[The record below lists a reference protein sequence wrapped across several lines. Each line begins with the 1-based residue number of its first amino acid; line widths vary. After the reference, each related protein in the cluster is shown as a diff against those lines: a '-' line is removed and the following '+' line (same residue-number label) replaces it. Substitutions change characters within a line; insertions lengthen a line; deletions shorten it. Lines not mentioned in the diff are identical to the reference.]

1 MHDTVRGLRLIL
13 PKKLEKLLDSVLTLA
28 CAEVASARMVDQVRG
43 RVLHYSACVKH
54 LRISCASLSLALGT
68 DQQVEYDF
76 EVQVDQELR
85 SRCRHMI
92 DVIFQYGWAGCDL
105 WPVPPST
112 MWARFMDGSLTD
124 AVALL
129 TWDASPEG
137 WAALARWWDSTDEG
151 KCRCEQ
157 LLIGTWPPEAEVRE
171 QSHRE
176 AWAGCLSLEA
186 LARVKDIQSF
196 AVLMRNDASAAIA
209 ALRKG
214 SFGSPALQR
223 VAVRADMFCAKL
235 DIDLHCMHVPGLVL
249 IEEGID
255 GASRDGC
262 AFGDEA
268 NVESIRGVSVSDR
281 LWKIIQGVAD
291 QLSWKLTVD
300 LFSTASNHRTDRYMS
315 RWPEPDAEAFD
326 SFLVPSWRESRC
338 PLCGAVHKEAVYA
351 FPPPALLREV
361 VAKALADRAVG
372 VFVTPV
378 VVTSPVWQKL
388 RQASVL
394 SEPEGYVR
402 IRRAR
407 RLLTGPFAYTDLA
420 IFACDFGRLRGA
432 AEGWSDP
439 GCAGAFRRRPRPV
452 CGSLVDAADRRRL
465 RAAIPHVV
473 RG

>member
-1 MHDTVRGLRLIL
+1 MV
-13 PKKLEKLLDSVLTLA
+13 PLETA
-28 CAEVASARMVDQVRG
+28 
-43 RVLHYSACVKH
+43 
-54 LRISCASLSLALGT
+54 
-68 DQQVEYDF
+68 
-76 EVQVDQELR
+76 
-85 SRCRHMI
+85 
-92 DVIFQYGWAGCDL
+92 
-105 WPVPPST
+105 VP
-112 MWARFMDGSLTD
+112 
-124 AVALL
+124 
-129 TWDASPEG
+129 
-137 WAALARWWDSTDEG
+137 
-151 KCRCEQ
+151 
-157 LLIGTWPPEAEVRE
+157 
-171 QSHRE
+171 
-176 AWAGCLSLEA
+176 
-186 LARVKDIQSF
+186 
-196 AVLMRNDASAAIA
+196 
-209 ALRKG
+209 
-214 SFGSPALQR
+214 
-223 VAVRADMFCAKL
+223 
-235 DIDLHCMHVPGLVL
+235 LVT
-249 IEEGID
+249 
-255 GASRDGC
+255 RPT
-262 AFGDEA
+262 F
-268 NVESIRGVSVSDR
+268 ESIRGVSVSDR

-300 LFSTASNHRTDRYMS
+300 LFSTSSNHRTDRYMS

-394 SEPEGYVR
+394 SEPEGYLR

-420 IFACDFGRLRGA
+420 IFACDFGRLRGD